1 MTEAEKITTASRSN
15 LALAFVALPRER
27 RRDISTFYAF
37 CRIVD
42 DIADGTDLPAEKAR
56 ALGDWRRSLVES
68 FTGEPALVAAVRDI
82 ATKYQIP
89 VAHFQEIITGV
100 EMDIGGANYA
110 TWEDLRLYCHRVA
123 SVVGLVSIEIFGAR
137 DPAAREYALQLGL
150 ALQLTNILRD
160 VGQDFANEGRIYL
173 PAEDLA
179 RFGVT
184 REDIAAKR
192 HSHSFFSLMEFEAA
206 RAESLY
212 RAAVTA
218 FPSPDR
224 RALRAA
230 EIMRA
235 VYYRLLQKMRADR
248 FQVLDRRY
256 SLSKP
261 RKLWLVFRGL
271 LGRL

>member
-42 DIADGTDLPAEKAR
+42 DIADGASVAAEKAS
-56 ALGDWRRSLVES
+56 ALGDWRRAVVES
-68 FTGEPALVAAVRDI
+68 FTGEPPLASVVRDLI
-82 ATKYQIP
+82 AKYQIP
-89 VAHFQEIITGV
+89 VAHFHEIIAGV
-100 EMDIGGANYA
+100 EMDLGGASYA

-212 RAAVTA
+212 RAAVAA
-218 FPSPDR
+218 FPSADR

-235 VYYRLLQKMRADR
+235 VYFRLLQTMRADR

-271 LGRL
+271 IGWR